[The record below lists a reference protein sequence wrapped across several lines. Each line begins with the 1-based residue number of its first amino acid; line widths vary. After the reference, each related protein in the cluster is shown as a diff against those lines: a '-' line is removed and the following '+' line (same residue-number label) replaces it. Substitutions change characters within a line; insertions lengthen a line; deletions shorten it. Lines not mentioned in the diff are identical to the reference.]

1 MSEVEV
7 NMRRETVLAPPPDF
21 RWVGLEPGPRV
32 SARRAAALVGV
43 SATLGAAV
51 TCGFTSR
58 IMLATA
64 AIAGLSAVAVR
75 VMAPPPP
82 PPLAG
87 GSKVPMAIV
96 PWGVLVESDEVPRV
110 LRWPAVEN
118 VSVQMVHGV
127 DSGTPSTLWSF
138 VTVETARERF
148 SGRAPGAVP
157 LDRLEVNVEAYAR
170 EAGHVASLDLGGTAP
185 GEGPLEPEV
194 EPLIASAWA
203 YLASAP
209 ASSALG
215 LPSGGYRSASA
226 RTVSGRAIE
235 HLRGVLRDRSDRP
248 CDPRAFAAV
257 LAAELRARELADDL
271 LALVQAPH
279 PLIAAVAKVAAH
291 KLGVPRARAGALDEV
306 APFLMP
312 RDVEVLG
319 AWGAA

>member
-7 NMRRETVLAPPPDF
+7 NVRRDAVLAPPPDF

-32 SARRAAALVGV
+32 SARRAAVLLGM
-43 SATLGAAV
+43 SATLGAALTYGV
-51 TCGFTSR
+51 TSR
-58 IMLATA
+58 VMLATA
-64 AIAGLSAVAVR
+64 AVAGLSGVAVR
-75 VMAPPPP
+75 AMAPPPA
-82 PPLAG
+82 PPLVG

-127 DSGTPSTLWSF
+127 DSGTTTTLWSF
-138 VTVETARERF
+138 VTVDTARERF
-148 SGRAPGAVP
+148 SGLAPGAVP
-157 LDRLEVNVEAYAR
+157 LDRLEANVEAYAR

-194 EPLIASAWA
+194 EPLLAAARA

-215 LPSGGYRSASA
+215 LPPAGYRSASA
-226 RTVSGRAIE
+226 RTVSGRALE
-235 HLRGVLRDRSDRP
+235 QLRSVLRDRSDRP
-248 CDPRAFAAV
+248 CDPRAFASV
-257 LAAELRARELADDL
+257 LAAELRAQDLADDL
-271 LALVQAPH
+271 LALVQSPH
-279 PLIAAVAKVAAH
+279 PFIAAVAKVAAH

-312 RDVEVLG
+312 RDVEMLG
-319 AWGAA
+319 AWGA